1 VTDPPRDLPDPLDD
15 ARRDLE
21 RARHLGDELLAGLLV
36 VGVLLVVLAVVWTVQ
51 SP

>member
-1 VTDPPRDLPDPLDD
+1 MTDPPRDLPDPLDS
-15 ARRDLE
+15 ARADLE
-21 RARHLGDELLAGLLV
+21 RARHLGDELLVHLLV